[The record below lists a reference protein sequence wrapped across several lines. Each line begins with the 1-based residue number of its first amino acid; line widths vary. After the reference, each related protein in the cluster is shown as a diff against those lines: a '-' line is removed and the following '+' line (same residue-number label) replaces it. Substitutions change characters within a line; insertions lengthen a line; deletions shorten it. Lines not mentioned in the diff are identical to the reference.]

1 MQPTKIK
8 TTILTATGLI
18 EHTTEFRV
26 EGQKYVAD
34 LADGDRME
42 IYKENGVWE
51 LRTEFDGVLLNRDN
65 KREVMLLAAAG
76 AMQVAMCTDWRTIFT
91 TQSG

>member
-8 TTILTATGLI
+8 TSILTATGLI
-18 EHTTEFRV
+18 THTTEFRV

-34 LADGDRME
+34 VADGDRME
-42 IYKENGVWE
+42 ITKQNGVWE
-51 LRTEFDGVLLNRDN
+51 LRTTLDGVLLARDN

-76 AMQVAMCTDWRTIFT
+76 AMHVAMCTD
-91 TQSG
+91 

>member
-18 EHTTEFRV
+18 SHTTEFRV

-42 IYKENGVWE
+42 ITKQNGVWE
-51 LRTEFDGVLLNRDN
+51 LCSALDGVLLTRDN

-76 AMQVAMCTDWRTIFT
+76 AMQLAMCTD
-91 TQSG
+91 

>member
-51 LRTEFDGVLLNRDN
+51 LRTEFDGVLLDRDN

-76 AMQVAMCTDWRTIFT
+76 AMQVAMCVD
-91 TQSG
+91 

>member
-18 EHTTEFRV
+18 SHTTEFRA

-34 LADGDRME
+34 VDDGDRIE
-42 IYKENGVWE
+42 VYKEDGSWE
-51 LRTEFDGVLLNRDN
+51 VSTLSAGLICVVHTRHEALIH
-65 KREVMLLAAAG
+65 AAG
-76 AMQVAMCTDWRTIFT
+76 HAMQLTMCTD
-91 TQSG
+91 